1 MLFAPMVLSNSIANR
16 NNNNNKGS
24 VAYSAIH
31 SLFTGFIFSKLSIIG
46 FKKLLFMSIYQKIN

>member
-1 MLFAPMVLSNSIANR
+1 MLFAPIVLSNSIANR
-16 NNNNNKGS
+16 NNNKGS

-46 FKKLLFMSIYQKIN
+46 YKIIIHESILKK